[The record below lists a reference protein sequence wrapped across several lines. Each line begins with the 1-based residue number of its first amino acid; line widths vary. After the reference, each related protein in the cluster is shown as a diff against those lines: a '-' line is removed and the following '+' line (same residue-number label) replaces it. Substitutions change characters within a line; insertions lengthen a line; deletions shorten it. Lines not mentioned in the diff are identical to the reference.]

1 MARQKTK
8 DNDSLSI
15 SKTEY
20 NNRIKEKIGN
30 IILNDTKVDA
40 KNDSQKELIK
50 SIKDNQIT
58 ICSGH
63 PGSGKTFLSLAYALS
78 LLKKKG
84 NQYQKIYLVK
94 SVTQL
99 KGEEVGY
106 LKGGIEEKFEPYL
119 WSFRLN
125 IEKLNIGSDP
135 KSLFEADL
143 VRPLPLAFIKGTS
156 ISNAIIIADEFQN
169 VSIENARNLLTR
181 VEDTSKLI
189 LIGDTNQ
196 IDLKNKKYS
205 SLEPLMEKFRGVDQ
219 IGTIRMNPDDDNI
232 RNPLIKIIEEKFQEL
247 MDEES
252 KIKNNG
258 KQVLHG

>member
-1 MARQKTK
+1 MAKQKTAR
-8 DNDSLSI
+8 NENI
-15 SKTEY
+15 FVSKTEM
-20 NNRIKEKIGN
+20 NNRVKDTISN
-30 IILNDTKVDA
+30 IILNDTKIVA
-40 KNDSQKELIK
+40 KNDSQKELIS
-50 SIKDNQIT
+50 SIKDNMIT

-63 PGSGKTFLSLAYALS
+63 PGSGKTFVSLAYALS
-78 LLKKKG
+78 LLKKRN

-119 WSFRLN
+119 WSFKLN
-125 IEKLNIGSDP
+125 IEKLNMGSDP

-181 VEDTSKLI
+181 VEDSSKLI

-196 IDLKNKKYS
+196 IDLRNKKMS
-205 SLEPLMEKFRGVDQ
+205 SLEPLMEMFKDIDN
-219 IGTIRMNPDDDNI
+219 IGTITMNPNDDNI
-232 RNPLIKIIEEKFQEL
+232 RNPLIKIIEQKFDKLMETDNKSKKKEL
-247 MDEES
+247 
-252 KIKNNG
+252 I
-258 KQVLHG
+258 HG